1 MTGREATIVKGK
13 KGGES
18 QRKHMFKTRH
28 FLNFKS
34 ECRVALRGTRVTV
47 SIWDLGQGRWV
58 EGRDATKM
66 LGIQS
71 LPALSPARQE
81 TGLGLSL
88 PDRASETLSEC
99 VINAG

>member
-47 SIWDLGQGRWV
+47 SIWDLGGGR
-58 EGRDATKM
+58 R
-66 LGIQS
+66 
-71 LPALSPARQE
+71 
-81 TGLGLSL
+81 
-88 PDRASETLSEC
+88 C
-99 VINAG
+99 N